1 MREKSQQLLKA
12 YFDINNTFVKNTKI
26 IFHDKQANEGKLK
39 LFWNIIFYSIY
50 RIIIPNIYLHTSVY
64 FFKLLNLLNY

>member
-26 IFHDKQANEGKLK
+26 IFHDKQANKGKFK
-39 LFWNIIFYSIY
+39 LFWY
-50 RIIIPNIYLHTSVY
+50 Y
-64 FFKLLNLLNY
+64 FLLNL